1 MKIYTDYNRIY
12 NDVITNI
19 STFTTPNICITYPDH
34 IATYNTGVNVV
45 VPMDELIG
53 DSRYGL
59 GGSEL
64 PFDSVRRDEI
74 VPQFL
79 QEGFLEGHQFALPFM
94 RSTEALYINKD
105 FVTKLGYEIP
115 DVVTWDWLWELS
127 ELANEKDENGTH
139 AGSRLSQLL
148 QSLVILEIS

>member
-64 PFDSVRRDEI
+64 PFDSVRRDDI

-94 RSTEALYINKD
+94 RST
-105 FVTKLGYEIP
+105 KLCI
-115 DVVTWDWLWELS
+115 
-127 ELANEKDENGTH
+127 
-139 AGSRLSQLL
+139 
-148 QSLVILEIS
+148 